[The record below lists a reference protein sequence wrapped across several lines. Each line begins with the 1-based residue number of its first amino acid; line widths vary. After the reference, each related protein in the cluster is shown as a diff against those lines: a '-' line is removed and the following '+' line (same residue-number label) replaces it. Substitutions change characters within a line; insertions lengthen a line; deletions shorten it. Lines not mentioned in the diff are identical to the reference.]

1 MMEAKYILATAN
13 PGKIK
18 EMRGILSELDIEIVT
33 RDDLSIDID
42 IEETG
47 TTFRENSLIKAEAIC
62 KLSGLPAIADD
73 SGLVVDALNGEP
85 GVDSSSYGGLGLTD
99 DERYNYLL
107 KRMDN
112 KEQRKAR
119 FVCTIVCVFPSGDS
133 ITAVG
138 EISGSIT
145 TTPSGT
151 NGFGYDP
158 VFKPDGHEVTMAQLT
173 ANEKNRISHR
183 GAALREF
190 VDLLKSYRAGK
201 EI

>member
-1 MMEAKYILATAN
+1 MEAKYILATAN